1 MNRREILGALGLF
14 AAPASLASAQILS
27 LPATPIVP
35 GAGDVLVRL
44 DTGLGPIIV
53 ALKARQA
60 PLTVANF
67 LRYVDEKRYD
77 GASFWRSAKAPSA
90 VDYGLIQGGLQ
101 GDPQKL
107 LPPIA
112 HEPTTQTGLRH
123 VDGTLS
129 LARKAPGTGDS
140 DFFICVGDA
149 PYLDANPAGEGDNLG
164 FAAFG
169 QVVQGM
175 EIVRK
180 ILNLP
185 TPGKAANP
193 VMEGQ
198 ILDPVVPIITARRI

>member
-1 MNRREILGALGLF
+1 MNRREVLAALGASA
-14 AAPASLASAQILS
+14 AAPSLVSAQILS

-44 DTGLGPIIV
+44 DTGLGPIIT

-67 LRYVDEKRYD
+67 LRYVDDQRYD
-77 GASFWRSAKAPSA
+77 GASFWRAAKAPSA

-101 GDPQKL
+101 GDPKKL
-107 LPPIA
+107 LPPIG
-112 HEPTTQTGLRH
+112 HEPTSQTGLRH

-185 TPGKAANP
+185 TPGKAINP

-198 ILDPVVPIITARRI
+198 MLDPVVPIMTARRI

>member
-1 MNRREILGALGLF
+1 MKRRDVLAALGVF
-14 AAPASLASAQILS
+14 AVPPSPVSAQILS

-44 DTGLGPIIV
+44 DTSLGPIII

-67 LRYVDEKRYD
+67 LRYVDEQRYD
-77 GASFWRSAKAPSA
+77 GASFWRAAKAPSA

-175 EIVRK
+175 EVVRK

-185 TPGKAANP
+185 TPGKAINP

-198 ILDPVVPIITARRI
+198 MLDPVVPIVKALRI